1 MSKDFWNDNMP
12 PGYYDKILKDGLQKS
27 RGIQANW
34 HNITFTKIQKLI
46 QPNDKHLDYACGPG
60 TFIGLYLYK
69 NSQGVDISD
78 GQIQFAK
85 NNYGDKG
92 KFITVTDFLESNEEK
107 KYDKITVLGLLEFL
121 EDEDNFE
128 ILKNLYNR
136 LNKNGQLLLTT
147 PNYRSFMYILEKI
160 LNRFGEVGYK
170 NQHINRFTVPSVKKF
185 MNDSNFQNV
194 KVSKFLNF
202 GIVFS
207 ILSISFG
214 QYIEELIERIF
225 NGFFGYLLLIKI
237 TK

>member
-12 PGYYDKILKDGLQKS
+12 PIMTKFLKDGLQKS
-27 RGIQANW
+27 RGIQTSW

-46 QPNDKHLDYACGPG
+46 HPNDKHLDYACKAG

-92 KFITVTDFLESNEEK
+92 KFITVTEFLESMKK

-136 LNKNGQLLLTT
+136 LNKNGQLYLQRQT
-147 PNYRSFMYILEKI
+147 I
-160 LNRFGEVGYK
+160 EVLC
-170 NQHINRFTVPSVKKF
+170 IFWKKF
-185 MNDSNFQNV
+185 
-194 KVSKFLNF
+194 
-202 GIVFS
+202 
-207 ILSISFG
+207 
-214 QYIEELIERIF
+214 
-225 NGFFGYLLLIKI
+225 
-237 TK
+237 

>member
-46 QPNDKHLDYACGPG
+46 HPNDKHLDYACGPG

-92 KFITVTDFLESNEEK
+92 KFMTVTEFLDSNEDK

-121 EDEDNFE
+121 EDEDSSE

-170 NQHINRFTVPSVKKF
+170 NQHINRFTVPSVKKY
-185 MNDSNFQNV
+185 MNDSNFQNI

-207 ILSISFG
+207 ILSINFG
-214 QYIEELIERIF
+214 QNIEKMIERIF